1 MIPAAAAE
9 VASRGR
15 MRTSAPRILAALL
28 CLAGAAADT
37 AAQDSAVAPPC
48 REEDDPPATFEYR
61 GVQVTIS
68 ESCWK
73 RRVGNQCE
81 ELIKGWST
89 NWVAGEARKAIDRL
103 KEGECLGPGIRA
115 AAGERLQ
122 SLRVLCRPSV
132 VWCGQAVLNSQ
143 TITLSSIVGD
153 KRTCFGT
160 TVTHEMLHAH
170 AGMDH
175 DERCAADVPFSCDQS
190 CFKRNNCL
198 ECAGGVCT
206 PNYDAVHADLCKSR

>member
-1 MIPAAAAE
+1 MIRGARAGVVSPGRLR
-9 VASRGR
+9 ASV
-15 MRTSAPRILAALL
+15 PPILALL
-28 CLAGAAADT
+28 CLAGVAPRAG
-37 AAQDSAVAPPC
+37 AQDAAVAQPC
-48 REEDDPPATFEYR
+48 REEDDPPATFAYR

-81 ELIKGWST
+81 ELVKGWST
-89 NWVAGEARKAIDRL
+89 NWVAAEARKAIDRM
-103 KEGECLGPGIRA
+103 KDGECLGAGIRA
-115 AAGERLQ
+115 AAGERMQ
-122 SLRVLCRPSV
+122 SLQVQCRPSV

-160 TVTHEMLHAH
+160 TMTHEMLHAH

-175 DERCAADVPFSCDQS
+175 DQRCSADVTYSCDQS
-190 CFKRNNCL
+190 CFKKNNCL

-206 PNYDAVHADLCKSR
+206 PGYDAVHADLCKSR

>member
-1 MIPAAAAE
+1 MIRVVGA
-9 VASRGR
+9 V
-15 MRTSAPRILAALL
+15 LL
-28 CLAGAAADT
+28 CLAGIAPGT
-37 AAQDSAVAPPC
+37 GAQDVAVAAPC
-48 REEDDPPATFEYR
+48 REEDDPPATFEHR

-81 ELIKGWST
+81 ELVKGWST
-89 NWVAGEARKAIDRL
+89 NWVAAEARKAIDRM

-122 SLRVLCRPSV
+122 TLRVLCRPSV

-153 KRTCFGT
+153 KRTCFGST
-160 TVTHEMLHAH
+160 LTHEMLHAH
-170 AGMDH
+170 AGVDH
-175 DERCAADVPFSCDQS
+175 AQRCAADVTFSCDQS
-190 CFKRNNCL
+190 CFKRNNCQ
-198 ECAGGVCT
+198 ECAGGACT
-206 PNYDAVHADLCKSR
+206 ANYDAVHADLCKSR